1 MQDTYNHWK
10 RENEI
15 FFFKLNSHFQV
26 KSINPF
32 NACTNKLSISLHHLK
47 SLFSFFFKSISIFQK
62 INFIP
67 FHLITSSLR
76 RMEEL

>member
-1 MQDTYNHWK
+1 MQDIYNHWNEK
-10 RENEI
+10 REWN
-15 FFFKLNSHFQV
+15 FFFKPSFHFRV
-26 KSINPF
+26 KSI
-32 NACTNKLSISLHHLK
+32 NACTNKLSISLK
-47 SLFSFFFKSISIFQK
+47 FLFFFFFKSISIFQK